1 MTQDSM
7 DNGAL
12 ELNQTD
18 QSSKLTTMLNQA
30 DQKQEGLYNYNQQA
44 NDQMYNFAS
53 NSSNSKASNTIYSD
67 TIISDAY
74 DNSTSDVYGI
84 SRNSTETLENLN
96 ETLQTNATRNIT
108 DGSVSVPLYGEDL
121 YGNKYN
127 LQAKRDYQSDY
138 VNKSTQQLEELVTGS
153 YLPSSP
159 SQDYLSTKALND
171 GDVSQFQYDQVTK
184 LTNNVTSQTITGNVQ
199 QYTSKEQEDE
209 EQVGEGQED
218 VMTTPATVPGSYD
231 NSVLTPSPT
240 QAYKDLISGSSTQ
253 SYNTYDNKD
262 QTIQDSQF
270 STFQPT
276 GDTQLNQWKQ
286 NAGHLRGDNLQKAYD
301 VEDNMRY
308 AMKMSATLTK
318 DGQSESYSQQ
328 QPQSLE
334 DIRQSR
340 QSYNIDDQQM
350 MPPQTHEFLHET
362 GQNQGTGQESYEQQ
376 YVQSSDAGISSRL
389 LIAAVGLFV
398 FIGVLYY
405 GNKWLKQQRE
415 RSAQYSSLSTY
426 SGGALGGG
434 NMPRSKSSQS
444 WNASWDEGWGKEQNS
459 PTDKSH
465 ISKRHGKRGGDI
477 I

>member
-1 MTQDSM
+1 
-7 DNGAL
+7 
-12 ELNQTD
+12 
-18 QSSKLTTMLNQA
+18 
-30 DQKQEGLYNYNQQA
+30 
-44 NDQMYNFAS
+44 
-53 NSSNSKASNTIYSD
+53 
-67 TIISDAY
+67 
-74 DNSTSDVYGI
+74 
-84 SRNSTETLENLN
+84 
-96 ETLQTNATRNIT
+96 
-108 DGSVSVPLYGEDL
+108 
-121 YGNKYN
+121 
-127 LQAKRDYQSDY
+127 
-138 VNKSTQQLEELVTGS
+138 
-153 YLPSSP
+153 
-159 SQDYLSTKALND
+159 
-171 GDVSQFQYDQVTK
+171 
-184 LTNNVTSQTITGNVQ
+184 
-199 QYTSKEQEDE
+199 
-209 EQVGEGQED
+209 
-218 VMTTPATVPGSYD
+218 
-231 NSVLTPSPT
+231 
-240 QAYKDLISGSSTQ
+240 
-253 SYNTYDNKD
+253 
-262 QTIQDSQF
+262 
-270 STFQPT
+270 
-276 GDTQLNQWKQ
+276 
-286 NAGHLRGDNLQKAYD
+286 
-301 VEDNMRY
+301 MRY